1 VVIDSTIGYEL
12 LSRGKKVAFFSAR
25 IIGESRGVSKDRDTC
40 FGYPNTYSD
49 NGVFWTN
56 NPDPD
61 EFSRILNSLLG
72 MTDTEWAAEIQ
83 PYTEDLMAYRPGNSE
98 FIQML
103 KNAGIKATSEV
114 VSRA

>member
-1 VVIDSTIGYEL
+1 
-12 LSRGKKVAFFSAR
+12 
-25 IIGESRGVSKDRDTC
+25 
-40 FGYPNTYSD
+40 
-49 NGVFWTN
+49 
-56 NPDPD
+56 
-61 EFSRILNSLLG
+61 